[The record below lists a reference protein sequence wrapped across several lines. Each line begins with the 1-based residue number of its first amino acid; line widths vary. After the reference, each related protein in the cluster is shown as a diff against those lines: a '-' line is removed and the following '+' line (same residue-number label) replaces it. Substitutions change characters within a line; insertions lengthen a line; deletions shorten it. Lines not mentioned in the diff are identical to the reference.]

1 MLSKNQMVAV
11 RTAIEKTYIGKCEV
25 VEQIEVENSDH
36 TTGMEEKAVL
46 TDVPCRLSFESNAPV
61 SQSDGAGAVIQ
72 TTKVFTSPDVDIKP
86 GSKLTVTQNG
96 VTTAYQCSG
105 EPNHYASHQEVT
117 VILFRGWA

>member
-1 MLSKNQMVAV
+1 MVAV
-11 RTAIEKTYIGKCEV
+11 KAAIEKTYIGKCEV
-25 VEQIEVENSDH
+25 VEYQEVQNADY
-36 TTGMEEKAVL
+36 TTGHEEILVQSNL
-46 TDVPCRLSFESNAPV
+46 PCKLSFESNNPV
-61 SQSDGAGAVIQ
+61 SQSDGVGEVTQ
-72 TTKVFTSPDVDIKP
+72 TTKVFISPDVNVKT